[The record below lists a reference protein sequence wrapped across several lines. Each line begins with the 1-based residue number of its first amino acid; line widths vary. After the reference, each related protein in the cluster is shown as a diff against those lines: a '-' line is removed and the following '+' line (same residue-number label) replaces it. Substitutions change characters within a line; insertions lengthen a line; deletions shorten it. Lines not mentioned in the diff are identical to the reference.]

1 MTDGSFQPDS
11 PSADPQ
17 TKLRN
22 IFLSALYRQ
31 VRLGRTNA
39 EIFKWLSST
48 NMPPL
53 SEDRLR
59 QLREEFKIKEQKFP
73 DRMAAFRKMLKVP

>member
-1 MTDGSFQPDS
+1 MTEGEFQQDPA
-11 PSADPQ
+11 SADPQ

-22 IFLSALYRQ
+22 IFLSALYKQ
-31 VRLGRTNA
+31 VRLGKTNA
-39 EIFKWLSST
+39 EIFQWLQKT

-59 QLREEFKIKEQKFP
+59 QLREEFRQKELRFP
-73 DRMAAFRKMLKVP
+73 DKMARFRQMLKVT